1 MKHWYLS
8 RSITLRLAG
17 FSAFYMAQGV
27 PIGLFSIALPAW
39 LVQQGADAADIATL
53 AAITGLPW
61 GFKLIAGPFMD
72 RFTFLPMGRRRP
84 WVLGAQVGLTLS
96 LLSLALV
103 DDPLGQFWTVVA
115 IGFVINTFAALQD
128 VAVDGMAIDV
138 LPENERGRAN
148 AFMAFGQVIGFSGF
162 GALDGALIVRYGLPV
177 TVLVSTLAV
186 GLILLFATLVRER
199 EGEKL
204 LPWTEGEPFHRQA
217 QSEPS
222 VGAMFRDLLRVLL
235 LPMSLLLVGVEF
247 LFRASAGVTLSIL
260 PIFAVQE
267 LGYSAEQYAYWVGAL
282 GAIGAFIGIFV
293 GPAIDRFGV
302 RPLAAAGLLG
312 GGLLVIVF
320 ALSRPLWGDTLVV
333 IGTLGL
339 LQVLNQAVFIAMIAS
354 FMGICWAR
362 VAATQFAIYMS
373 LANLSR
379 SVGAGLF
386 ALIATQISTVHA
398 MYLIAGLLLAGGLG
412 IRFFNPAA
420 HRARLA
426 DLDAVADAV
435 ADVAADADAAD
446 VRGA

>member
-1 MKHWYLS
+1 
-8 RSITLRLAG
+8 
-17 FSAFYMAQGV
+17 MAQGV

-39 LVQQGADAADIATL
+39 LVQQGADVADIATL

-84 WVLGAQVGLTLS
+84 WVLAAQFGLTLS

-103 DDPLGQFWTVVA
+103 YDPLGRFWTLVA

-162 GALDGALIVRYGLPV
+162 GALDGALLARYGLPV
-177 TVLVSTLAV
+177 AAVVSTLAV

-204 LPWTEGEPFHRQA
+204 LPWTAGATYPQQA
-217 QSEPS
+217 QPALSIT
-222 VGAMFRDLLRVLL
+222 AIFRDLLRVLL

-267 LGYSAEQYAYWVGAL
+267 LGYTSQQYAYWIGAL
-282 GAIGAFIGIFV
+282 GALGAFVGIFV

-312 GGLLVIVF
+312 GGLVMVVF
-320 ALSRPLWGDTLVV
+320 ALSRPLWGDTLFVV
-333 IGTLGL
+333 GTLGL
-339 LQVLNQAVFIAMIAS
+339 LQILNQAVFIAMIAS
-354 FMGICWAR
+354 FMSICWAR

-379 SVGAGLF
+379 SIGAGFF
-386 ALIATQISTVHA
+386 ALVATQISTVQT
-398 MYLIAGLLLAGGLG
+398 MYLIGGLLLAGGLG
-412 IRFFNPAA
+412 IRFFDAIA
-420 HRARLA
+420 HQTRLA
-426 DLDAVADAV
+426 GL
-435 ADVAADADAAD
+435 
-446 VRGA
+446 GAHEPGRLGPPTEPMEKV